1 MKNLLQKL
9 TKRIIFPPTV
19 SFHEAGTMIE
29 IDGTFGEGGGQ
40 IIRTAI
46 ALAAVTGTEVEIKNI
61 RANRPNPGLAAQHLH
76 AVKAVEKL
84 SGGRTEGLVLRS
96 SRLKF
101 APGALKGFED
111 EIDIGTAGSITLLLQ
126 CLIPVALFADKPTRV
141 SIKGGTDVQWS
152 PPIDFYTN
160 VFLKAIHEM
169 GCDVHLDMK
178 RRGYYPKG
186 GGLVET
192 RIAPLYSHCGALPH
206 DPASPVRAYLEGFVL
221 PKSEREGI
229 IKGVS
234 QSCGLPAH
242 VAERQAKAAERILNE
257 NGYDTEIKTEI
268 ENGGGRTT
276 GCGITLW
283 RGYKS
288 GSALGERGKR
298 AELVGEEAAQNI
310 IKELESVS
318 TVDVH
323 LADQLIPYI
332 ALADRKSEMKVRE
345 ITKHL
350 ETNMYV
356 TKKFLDVEFVIEKE
370 ETKEGEVFVI
380 RKE

>member
-1 MKNLLQKL
+1 VKSWNSRALKNLLQKL
-9 TKRIIFPPTV
+9 YKRIIFLSAV
-19 SFHEAGTMIE
+19 SFHEEGTMIE
-29 IDGTFGEGGGQ
+29 IDGTYGEGGGQ

-61 RANRPNPGLAAQHLH
+61 RANRPNSGLAAQHLH

-84 SGGRTEGLVLRS
+84 SGGRTEGLELRS

-101 APGALKGFED
+101 AHGALKGFEG

-126 CLIPVALFADKPTRV
+126 CLIPVALFADEPTRV
-141 SIKGGTDVQWS
+141 SIKGGTDVKWS
-152 PPIDFYTN
+152 PPIDFYTE

-169 GCDVHLDMK
+169 GCDTHLDVK

-192 RIAPLYSHCGALPH
+192 RMAPLYSHQLKGI
-206 DPASPVRAYLEGFVL
+206 VL
-221 PKSEREGI
+221 LKSEREGI
-229 IKGVS
+229 VNGVS
-234 QSCGLPAH
+234 HSCGLPAH

-370 ETKEGEVFVI
+370 GEVFVI
-380 RKE
+380 GKE

>member
-1 MKNLLQKL
+1 
-9 TKRIIFPPTV
+9 
-19 SFHEAGTMIE
+19 MIK
-29 IDGTFGEGGGQ
+29 IDGTYGEGGGQ

-46 ALAAVTGTEVEIKNI
+46 ALAAITGKEVEIENI

-76 AVKAVEKL
+76 AVGAVAKL
-84 SGGRTEGLVLRS
+84 SGGRTEGLELRS

-101 APGALKGFED
+101 APGALKGFEG

-126 CLIPVALFADKPTRV
+126 CLIPVALFADSETKV
-141 SIKGGTDVQWS
+141 KIKGGTDVKWS
-152 PPIDFYTN
+152 PPIDFYTE

-169 GCDVHLDMK
+169 GCDMRLDVK

-186 GGLVET
+186 GGLVEV
-192 RIAPLYSHCGALPH
+192 RIAPMYHLK
-206 DPASPVRAYLEGFVL
+206 GFVTGN
-221 PKSEREGI
+221 KRGGI

-234 QSCGLPAH
+234 HSCGLPAH

-257 NGYDTEIKTEI
+257 KGYDVEIKTEV

-283 RGYKS
+283 RGYKC

-298 AELVGEEAAQNI
+298 AELVGEEAARNI
-310 IKELESVS
+310 IEELESVS
-318 TVDVH
+318 TVDVY

-332 ALADRKSEMKVRE
+332 ALADGKSEITVRE
-345 ITKHL
+345 VTKHL
-350 ETNMYV
+350 KTNVYV
-356 TKKFLDVEFVIEKE
+356 TKKFLDVEFEVEKE
-370 ETKEGEVFVI
+370 EKEGFDVI

>member
-1 MKNLLQKL
+1 
-9 TKRIIFPPTV
+9 
-19 SFHEAGTMIE
+19 MIE

-84 SGGRTEGLVLRS
+84 SGGRTEGLELRS

-101 APGALKGFED
+101 AHGALKGFEG

-126 CLIPVALFADKPTRV
+126 CLIPVALFADEPTRV
-141 SIKGGTDVQWS
+141 SIKGGTDVKWS
-152 PPIDFYTN
+152 PPIDFYTE
-160 VFLKAIHEM
+160 VFLKIIHEM
-169 GCDVHLDMK
+169 GCDMHLDMK

-186 GGLVET
+186 GGLVEV
-192 RIAPLYSHCGALPH
+192 RIVPSHHLGGIILT
-206 DPASPVRAYLEGFVL
+206 
-221 PKSEREGI
+221 KSEREGI
-229 IKGVS
+229 VKGVS
-234 QSCGLPAH
+234 HSCGLPAH

-276 GCGITLW
+276 GCGITLR

-298 AELVGEEAAQNI
+298 AELVGEEAARNI
-310 IKELESVS
+310 IKELGSVS

-332 ALADRKSEMKVRE
+332 ALADGKSEMKVRE

-370 ETKEGEVFVI
+370 GEVFVI
-380 RKE
+380 SME